1 MNSKDTDKDKIEKK
15 EEGDRPVH
23 ITEEHLFELIER
35 GSQKTAEECFKHFE
49 KLHKDEMLIQR
60 KVHLEDKEFER
71 QKEHEEREFKRK
83 NLRMERWWRVF
94 AIILAA
100 AGFYLFW
107 IGSIETEKANSVR
120 AVNQHKIDMIQADLK
135 EKKQLLNKAGLALGD
150 LRRVNYDILV
160 RCKYGHPY
168 SLEKQELLRWN
179 ANQRMIDAFV
189 MVPYIFN
196 DQVYQKQKEL
206 IQFGFNMKDVCA
218 YKGNYDDKAS

>member
-107 IGSIETEKANSVR
+107 VGSIETEKANS
-120 AVNQHKIDMIQADLK
+120 HK
-135 EKKQLLNKAGLALGD
+135 
-150 LRRVNYDILV
+150 
-160 RCKYGHPY
+160 
-168 SLEKQELLRWN
+168 S
-179 ANQRMIDAFV
+179 
-189 MVPYIFN
+189 
-196 DQVYQKQKEL
+196 
-206 IQFGFNMKDVCA
+206 
-218 YKGNYDDKAS
+218 S